1 MLSAIGVF
9 TYMDLYEKRALLYH
23 YSMFSVID
31 QWYREGVG
39 DNAQCNRSVHLY
51 GPV

>member
-9 TYMDLYEKRALLYH
+9 TCMDLYEKRALLYH

-31 QWYREGVG
+31 QWYSEGVG
-39 DNAQCNRSVHLY
+39 DNAQCIRSVHLY
-51 GPV
+51 RPV